1 MSLRF
6 EGKVAI
12 ITGAGAGLGK
22 VYAVALAARG
32 AKVIVNDL
40 GVSKGGEGSDGKV
53 ADMVVAEIKKAGGE
67 ATANYDSVVD
77 GHKIVETAINAYGRI
92 DIVVNNAGILRDCSF
107 IKMKDSDWDLINAV
121 HLRGAYSVTKA
132 AWKHMKEQNYGRIIF
147 VASAAGL
154 YGNFGQANYSAMKLG
169 VAGMSN
175 TLSKEGAKMNILC
188 NTIAP
193 LAASRM
199 TEKLI
204 PPPILEALKPEAVSP
219 VVLYLCHE
227 SSKNTG
233 KIYEVGAGWV
243 SQVRFQRSAGVVLK
257 ENTPEAMA
265 TSMGQIEDF
274 SKDATYP
281 KTTGDSIMA
290 AMSAFKKSKL

>member
-6 EGKVAI
+6 DGKVAI
-12 ITGAGAGLGK
+12 VTGAGAGLGK
-22 VYAVALAARG
+22 AYALALAARG

-40 GVSKGGEGSDGKV
+40 GGSKGGEGADGKV
-53 ADMVVAEIKKAGGE
+53 ADTVVSEIKAAGGE
-67 ATANYDSVVD
+67 ATANYNNVVD
-77 GHKIVETAINAYGRI
+77 GHKIVETAIQAYGRI
-92 DIVVNNAGILRDCSF
+92 DIVINNAGILRDSSF
-107 IKMKDSDWDLINAV
+107 IKMKDSDWDLIDAV

-132 AWKHMKEQNYGRIIF
+132 AYKHMKEQKFGRIIF

-154 YGNFGQANYSAMKLG
+154 YGNFGQANYSACKLG
-169 VAGMSN
+169 VAGLSN
-175 TLSKEGAKMNILC
+175 TLAKEGAKQNIFC

-204 PPPILEALKPEAVSP
+204 PPPILAQLKPEAVSP
-219 VVLYLCHE
+219 VVLYLCHD
-227 SSKNTG
+227 SSKATG

-243 SQVRFQRSAGVVLK
+243 SQVKFQRSAGAVLK
-257 ENTPEAMA
+257 ELTPEAMA
-265 TSMGQIEDF
+265 ESLAKIEDF
-274 SKDATYP
+274 SQGASYP

-290 AMSAFKKSKL
+290 ALNALKQSKL